1 MAATIGERIRELRKA
16 HGMTLQELGDVFG
29 ISRSSVA
36 GWESGDSK
44 PSQEK
49 LTKLAETFGTSVD
62 LLLTDSD
69 QKPVLIA
76 QLKHAPK
83 GKVSESNVAIPT
95 RETSKLPVISWVQ
108 AGHWAEI
115 VDNFQPGDAEEWV
128 QCPFK
133 NSASA
138 FVLRVV
144 GESMFNPGGET
155 SFRDG
160 DYISVDPQREALHR
174 SLVIAKR
181 TDDQSATFKQLLIE
195 NDGTIMLHALNPA
208 WPNRYVPVDEH
219 TQIVGVITGQWRA
232 F

>member
-1 MAATIGERIRELRKA
+1 MATIGERIREKRKA
-16 HGMTLQELGDVFG
+16 KGMTLQQLGDVFG

-36 GWESGDSK
+36 GWESGDTK

-49 LTKLAETFGTSVD
+49 LLELAKALDTSVD
-62 LLLTDSD
+62 FLLQDKDQNTLLIGELKSYDS
-69 QKPVLIA
+69 A
-76 QLKHAPK
+76 
-83 GKVSESNVAIPT
+83 KVSERNVAEPT
-95 RETSKLPVISWVQ
+95 RDVQKLPVISWVQ

-133 NSASA
+133 NSDSA

-144 GESMFNPGGET
+144 GESMFNPGGEV

-208 WPNRYVPVDEH
+208 WPNRYIPMDEH